1 MDVLYISIAL
11 ILMLIG
17 IIGSILPVLPGSIIS
32 WLGLVVLHLAPSI
45 DFDWV
50 FIIITGIVAITIYI
64 LDFIIPAI
72 GTKKFG
78 GSRAGAWGT
87 IIGLIVG
94 IFAPIPF
101 GILIG
106 PFVGALVGE
115 IIFNKTEGP
124 QALKAATGSFIGFLT
139 STFIKFMLTVVY
151 LGLYCYKIFA
161 NWDYLV

>member
-11 ILMLIG
+11 ILMFIG
-17 IIGSILPVLPGSIIS
+17 ILGSILPILPGSIIS
-32 WLGLVVLHLAPSI
+32 WLGLVVLHFAPAI
-45 DFDWV
+45 KFDWV
-50 FIIITGIVAITIYI
+50 FIIITGLVAITIYV

-87 IIGLIVG
+87 IIGLFVG
-94 IFAPIPF
+94 IIAPIPF

-106 PFVGALVGE
+106 PFVGALLGE
-115 IIFNKTEGP
+115 ILFNKTEGP

-151 LGLYCYKIFA
+151 LGLYGYTVYA
-161 NWDYLV
+161 NWDHLV